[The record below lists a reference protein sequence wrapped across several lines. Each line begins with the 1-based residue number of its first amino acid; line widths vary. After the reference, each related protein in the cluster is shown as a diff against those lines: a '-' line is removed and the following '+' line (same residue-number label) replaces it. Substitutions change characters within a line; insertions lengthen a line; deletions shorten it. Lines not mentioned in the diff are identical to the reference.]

1 MTLKSELGMRKGFEN
16 PAHEALLNIYY
27 TAARIRKR
35 AGDFFRT
42 YGLTDVQYNVMSLL
56 KHQSGEAAGLTQ
68 VELSRMMLVNRANIT
83 TLIDRME
90 KAGLVARRPV
100 PDDRRY
106 NVICLTQKGIDTYQR
121 VSGAYKKR
129 VNDIMGVLNNP
140 ELDALRDI
148 LEKIRMNLDKLGPAN
163 RQ

>member
-27 TAARIRKR
+27 TASKTRKR
-35 AGDFFRT
+35 AGEFFRT
-42 YGLTDVQYNVMSLL
+42 FGLTDVQYNVLSLL
-56 KHQSGEAAGLTQ
+56 RHQGAENGGLTQ

-106 NVICLTQKGIDTYQR
+106 NVIQLTPHGQAMYIKVHEI
-121 VSGAYKKR
+121 YKVKIS
-129 VNDIMGVLNNP
+129 DIMSAIDRDELN
-140 ELDALRDI
+140 ALLSI
-148 LEKIRMNLDKLGPAN
+148 LEKIRNNLDHVGVG
-163 RQ
+163 